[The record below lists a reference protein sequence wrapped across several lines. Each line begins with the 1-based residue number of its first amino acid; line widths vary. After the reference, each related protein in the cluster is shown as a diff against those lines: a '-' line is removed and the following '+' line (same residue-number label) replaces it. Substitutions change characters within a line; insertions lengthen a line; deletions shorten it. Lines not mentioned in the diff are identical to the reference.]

1 MSKKG
6 FWSIAVIV
14 IIAVGGFFGYNAM
27 TKSDAKDDKTETLK
41 ELNIQLVPSSQ
52 ADTMEAKAKPLEK
65 LLSKELGIPVNV
77 SVSTDYNTVVEA
89 MGSKQVDMGFLPPH
103 PYVYAHEKYG
113 AEVLL
118 QSQRFGIDPTNNDG
132 AATDKLSDTYRG
144 MVLVREDSD
153 IKSPEDL
160 KGKSI
165 AVQNTTSDA
174 GYIFPAVDLNKDDNL
189 NVVKDSKLITVKGH
203 DQGVLSVLNGDTDA
217 AFMFEDARNI
227 VKKDQPDVFKKT
239 RVVKFTQ
246 PIPNDTI
253 TLRAGIS
260 EADTKRIQ
268 DAMLKIFNE
277 NAEGKKVMEEVYSWS
292 GVTKSKDSNFDIVRE
307 YQKYIDNMN

>member
-14 IIAVGGFFGYNAM
+14 IIAIGGFFGYNAV
-27 TKSDAKDDKTETLK
+27 TKSDAKDDKNEALK

-65 LLSKELGIPVNV
+65 LLSNELGIPVNV

-89 MGSKQVDMGFLPPH
+89 LGSKQVDMGFLPPH

-118 QSQRFGIDPTNNDG
+118 QSQRFGIDPSNNDG

-165 AVQNTTSDA
+165 AVQNTTSDS
-174 GYIFPAVDLNKDDNL
+174 GFIFQTVDLDKEDKL
-189 NVVKDSKLITVKGH
+189 NVLKDSKLVTVKGH
-203 DQGVLSVLNGDTDA
+203 DQGILSVLNGDTDA
-217 AFMFEDARNI
+217 AFVFEEARNI
-227 VKKDQPDVFKKT
+227 VKPDYPTVYEDT
-239 RVVKFTQ
+239 RVIKYTQ
-246 PIPNDTI
+246 PIPNDNITI
-253 TLRAGIS
+253 RSGIS
-260 EADTKRIQ
+260 AEDTQKIQ
-268 DAMLKIFNE
+268 DAMMTIFNE
-277 NAEGKKVMEEVYSWS
+277 DEEGKQVMKDVYRWL
-292 GVTKSKDSNFDIVRE
+292 GVTKSSDKNYNIVRE
-307 YQKYIDNMN
+307 YQDYIDNMK

>member
-14 IIAVGGFFGYNAM
+14 IIAIGGFFGYNAV
-27 TKSDAKDDKTETLK
+27 TKSDAKDDKNEALK

-65 LLSKELGIPVNV
+65 LLSNELGIPVNV

-89 MGSKQVDMGFLPPH
+89 LGSKQVDMGFLPPH

-118 QSQRFGIDPTNNDG
+118 QSQRFGIDPSNNDG

-174 GYIFPAVDLNKDDNL
+174 GYIFTAVDLNKDDNL
-189 NVVKDSKLITVKGH
+189 NVVKDAKLITVKGH

-217 AFMFEDARNI
+217 AFMFEDARNV
-227 VKKDQPDVFKKT
+227 VKKDQPDVFKNT

-260 EADTKRIQ
+260 EFDAKRIQ

-307 YQKYIDNMN
+307 YQKYIDDMN

>member
-14 IIAVGGFFGYNAM
+14 IIAIGGFFGYNAV
-27 TKSDAKDDKTETLK
+27 TKSDAKDDKNEALK

-65 LLSKELGIPVNV
+65 LLSNELGIPVNV

-89 MGSKQVDMGFLPPH
+89 LGSKQVDMGFLPPH

-118 QSQRFGIDPTNNDG
+118 QSQRFGIDPSNNDG

-189 NVVKDSKLITVKGH
+189 NVVKDAKLITVKGH

-217 AFMFEDARNI
+217 AFMFEDARNV
-227 VKKDQPDVFKKT
+227 VKKDQPDVFKNT

-260 EADTKRIQ
+260 ESDAKRIQ

-307 YQKYIDNMN
+307 YQKYIDDMN

>member
-6 FWSIAVIV
+6 FWSIVVIM
-14 IIAVGGFFGYNAM
+14 IIAIGGFFGYNAM
-27 TKSDAKDDKTETLK
+27 TKNDAKDGKKDALK
-41 ELNIQLVPSSQ
+41 ELRIQLVPSSQ

-65 LLSKELGIPVNV
+65 LLSKELDMPVNV

-89 MGSKQVDMGFLPPH
+89 LGSKQVDMGFLPPH

-118 QSQRFGIDPTNNDG
+118 QSQRFAIDPSKNDG
-132 AATDKLSDTYRG
+132 ASTDKLTDTYRA
-144 MVLVREDSD
+144 MVLVRDDSD
-153 IKSPEDL
+153 IKSPADL

-174 GYIFPAVDLNKDDNL
+174 GYIFPAVDLDKDDKL
-189 NVVKDSKLITVKGH
+189 NVTKDAKLITVKGH

-217 AFMFEDARNI
+217 AFIFEDARNV

-239 RVVKFTQ
+239 RAIKFTQ

-253 TLRAGIS
+253 TVRAGIS
-260 EADTKRIQ
+260 EADKKRIQ
-268 DAMLKIFNE
+268 DAMMKIFNE
-277 NAEGKKVMEEVYSWS
+277 NPEGKKIMEEVYSWS
-292 GVTKSKDSNFDIVRE
+292 GVTKSKDSNFDKVRE
-307 YQKYIDNMN
+307 YQDLIDNMK